1 MEAALVVHLL
11 VAADP
16 VAQVD
21 VRQALA
27 AGPFDLLQDRE
38 GTQPAR
44 GVLRVEEGVDR
55 RQAVLGDVGHRH
67 SQQLAGLAVVA
78 GQAHLHEAGVRP
90 AADQELLE
98 LVRAVVVHA
107 AVGVAVHQVAVI
119 QREQVVARGG
129 GGDPH
134 LQVFIAGRATALAA
148 VRGEAR
154 DRDAHCHAGLAVR
167 AMRPVDQVTAAAE
180 APAQRQRVQAAEAA
194 VVRVQHQVARH
205 PVRPVPAGVLAGLEK
220 SQFVV
225 SVAMHRH
232 GHSIAPARR
241 SGGDCPPDEWNRRR
255 RQPMSR
261 PGGVVPRG

>member
-107 AVGVAVHQVAVI
+107 AVGEG
-119 QREQVVARGG
+119 R
-129 GGDPH
+129 
-134 LQVFIAGRATALAA
+134 IAIDQH
-148 VRGEAR
+148 E
-154 DRDAHCHAGLAVR
+154 GLR
-167 AMRPVDQVTAAAE
+167 RRF
-180 APAQRQRVQAAEAA
+180 AQVQAA
-194 VVRVQHQVARH
+194 V
-205 PVRPVPAGVLAGLEK
+205 
-220 SQFVV
+220 
-225 SVAMHRH
+225 
-232 GHSIAPARR
+232 
-241 SGGDCPPDEWNRRR
+241 GGD
-255 RQPMSR
+255 
-261 PGGVVPRG
+261 GGRAGGRMLTVHAGIDIGIDIRIHVDRHICIIRT